1 MGPLWDTLGP
11 LWGLF
16 GVVLGSFWGHIGVTL
31 CALGSLWGH
40 FEHMSVTFESH
51 WSICKKHSFPPTI
64 LMILCNCRVNFGT
77 TLALKLRLHLH
88 FHALWG
94 RLGHSGVTLGSL
106 WGRFGAE
113 SGSDPILGGSICRN
127 HMFRRAVCM
136 SQRSGPHRTSPQIIA
151 NRRTPD
157 PRNSKRY
164 QFANPCD

>member
-1 MGPLWDTLGP
+1 MGS
-11 LWGLF
+11 LWGHF
-16 GVVLGSFWGHIGVTL
+16 GGTL

-51 WSICKKHSFPPTI
+51 WSIFKKHSFPPTI

-94 RLGHSGVTLGSL
+94 HFGSLWVALGSL

-113 SGSDPILGGSICRN
+113 SGSDPILGGSICKS
-127 HMFRRAVCM
+127 HLFCRAVCI
-136 SQRSGPHRTSPQIIA
+136 SKKSGTRRKSAQISANQRKSAQTGIGQV
-151 NRRTPD
+151 
-157 PRNSKRY
+157 
-164 QFANPCD
+164 QFLSICQSI